1 MLVVSIE
8 EVTPYPKK
16 RRTGDKGKEKVEASI
31 WVDVGMTLARAHEV
45 VMPKEMKEIS
55 GVPSPEIVSCH
66 VHKLVR

>member
-16 RRTGDKGKEKVEASI
+16 CRTGDKGKEKVEASI
-31 WVDVGMTLARAHEV
+31 WVDAGTTLARAHEV
-45 VMPKEMKEIS
+45 VMPKEMKEIF
-55 GVPSPEIVSCH
+55 GVPSHKIVSRH